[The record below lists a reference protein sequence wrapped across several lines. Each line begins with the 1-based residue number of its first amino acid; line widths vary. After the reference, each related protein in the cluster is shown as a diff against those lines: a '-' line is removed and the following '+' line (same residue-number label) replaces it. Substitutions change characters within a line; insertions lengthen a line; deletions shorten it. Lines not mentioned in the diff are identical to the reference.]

1 MSALKNPVGWFEI
14 HVTDLARASQFY
26 KAVFHQTLTPLPSGD
41 PSIEMMVFGG
51 DLASHGTTGALV
63 KHPMKKTSTEGTLVY
78 FSCQDCV
85 EQEKLALA
93 NGGKV
98 FKTKFSIGSNGFISI
113 IGDSEGNAI
122 GLHSFN

>member
-14 HVTDLARASQFY
+14 HVNDLTRASQFY
-26 KAVFHQTLTPLPSGD
+26 STVFHQTLTPFVSGD
-41 PSIEMMVFGG
+41 PSVEMMVFAG
-51 DLASHGTTGALV
+51 DLASHGTTGSLV
-63 KHPMKKTSTEGTLVY
+63 KHPMKTPSTEGALVY
-78 FSCQDCV
+78 FSCNDCA
-85 EQEKLALA
+85 EQEMLALA

-122 GLHSFN
+122 GLHSYR

>member
-14 HVTDLARASQFY
+14 YVSDLLRAKRFY
-26 KAVFHQTLTPLPSGD
+26 ETLFNQPLHPLPSDD

-63 KHPMKKTSTEGTLVY
+63 KHSMKQPSTEGALVY
-78 FSCQDCV
+78 FSCVDCAD
-85 EQEKLALA
+85 QEKLALA

-98 FKTKFSIGSNGFISI
+98 FKAKFSIGPNGFISI

-122 GLHSFN
+122 GLHSFQ